1 VIQPGGKEIKIWES
15 SSEDREALIDWISE
29 YLADY
34 YYQKDQ
40 WENQLKQ
47 SLQKLAEI
55 LHIEEILEKIPPPR
69 QKLILIPHQ
78 FLHLL
83 PLHALPVQDS
93 YLMDSFPEGVGYAP
107 SCQLLQQTQLR
118 QRDRQDDNFQS
129 LFAIQNPTND
139 LVYADLEVE
148 SIQHYF
154 NNDKTQVLRGKDAT
168 RKTLDTMTA
177 NLESVNCLHFSC
189 HGSFNLEN
197 SDNSCLI
204 LHDDNLDKSSQFLF
218 FMCAVVTE
226 SKTFSFWLLLLMIK
240 LKQDTLLTLSDLFN
254 KEFNLNQ
261 CRLVVLSACETGL
274 IDFNNVS
281 DEYIGLPSG
290 FLYAGSS
297 SVVSSL
303 WKVDDVST
311 AFLFIK
317 FYENLQNYPELKQGD
332 IAIALNKALTWL
344 RTLTSEKGEEFLE
357 QIQPYIDA
365 MFQGK
370 QVILKT
376 SFLNGAKRRIKS
388 NPQPFAN
395 PFHWAAFTAIG
406 Y

>member
-1 VIQPGGKEIKIWES
+1 
-15 SSEDREALIDWISE
+15 
-29 YLADY
+29 
-34 YYQKDQ
+34 
-40 WENQLKQ
+40 
-47 SLQKLAEI
+47 
-55 LHIEEILEKIPPPR
+55 
-69 QKLILIPHQ
+69 
-78 FLHLL
+78 
-83 PLHALPVQDS
+83 
-93 YLMDSFPEGVGYAP
+93 MDLFPQGVGYAP
-107 SCQLLQQTQLR
+107 SLQILQQVQLR
-118 QRDRQDDNFQS
+118 QRPNFQS
-129 LFAIQNPTND
+129 LFAIQNPTEN
-139 LVYADLEVE
+139 LVGADLEIE
-148 SIQHYF
+148 SIKQYF
-154 NNDKTQVLRGKDAT
+154 SPQKITVLRGKEAD
-168 RKTLDTMTA
+168 RNGLDSSIA
-177 NLESVNCLHFSC
+177 NLAEANCLHFSC
-189 HGSFNLEN
+189 HGSFNLETPA
-197 SDNSCLI
+197 DSCL
-204 LHDDNLDKSSQFLF
+204 
-218 FMCAVVTE
+218 
-226 SKTFSFWLLLLMIK
+226 LLNGADVHEEIDLNK
-240 LKQDTLLTLSDLFN
+240 CLTLGDLFN

-344 RTLTSEKGEEFLE
+344 RTLTSEKGEEFLG

-376 SFLNGAKRRIKS
+376 SFLNSAKRRIKS

-395 PFHWAAFTAIG
+395 PFYWAAFTAIG